1 MAVIT
6 ISREQGSGGDQ
17 IVDMLCERL
26 GYCRVDKAMLTQ
38 IAQQA
43 GVDVEAVLEKE
54 KSVAQKP
61 RLISDQMTSLYG
73 RAPSAFSRG
82 GGLDDQTYARIVG
95 ETMEQF
101 ARQGNAIIVGRG
113 GAMVLRDWPTALHV
127 HLYASIETRMERLIK
142 RFSISELEA
151 KRRITASDEQ
161 KRLYFRNMHGNAS
174 WKDLKHY
181 HLVVNTTYLPA
192 EAAVEIITIGARYRE
207 RMAPS
212 LSTA

>member
-1 MAVIT
+1 
-6 ISREQGSGGDQ
+6 
-17 IVDMLCERL
+17 
-26 GYCRVDKAMLTQ
+26 VDKAMLTQ

-127 HLYASIETRMERLIK
+127 HLYASIETRMERLTK

-161 KRLYFRNMHGNAS
+161 KRLYFRNMHGNAN

-181 HLVVNTTYLPA
+181 HLVINTTYLPA
-192 EAAVEIITIGARYRE
+192 EAAVDIITIGARHRE
-207 RMAPS
+207 R
-212 LSTA
+212 TAT

>member
-6 ISREQGSGGDQ
+6 ISRELGSEGDR
-17 IVDMLCERL
+17 IVEILCERL
-26 GYCRVDKAMLTQ
+26 GYCRVDKAMLAQ
-38 IAQQA
+38 IAKQA
-43 GVDVEAVLEKE
+43 GVNVEAVLEKE

-73 RAPSAFSRG
+73 RAPGAFGHG
-82 GGLDDQTYARIVG
+82 GGLDDQTFARIVT

-127 HLYASIETRMERLIK
+127 HLHASSEVRTERLMK
-142 RFSISELEA
+142 RFGISELEA
-151 KRRITASDEQ
+151 KRRIAASDEQ
-161 KRLYFRNMHGNAS
+161 KRLYFRNMHGNAN

-181 HLVVNTTYLPA
+181 HLAINTTHLSA
-192 EAAVEIITIGARYRE
+192 EAAVEIITVAARQRDHI
-207 RMAPS
+207 
-212 LSTA
+212 TT

>member
-6 ISREQGSGGDQ
+6 ISREQGSDGDR

-127 HLYASIETRMERLIK
+127 HLYASIETRMERLTK
-142 RFSISELEA
+142 RFGISELEA

-161 KRLYFRNMHGNAS
+161 KRLYFRNMHGNAN

-181 HLVVNTTYLPA
+181 HLVINTTYLPA

-207 RMAPS
+207 QMA
-212 LSTA
+212 T